1 LLQSN
6 SSEFISYKDGLIAD
20 IGNLRGMMDKLNKK
34 YYLEQGHIAAI
45 AEETASELDAD
56 RDAFLTLLRSIGRTI
71 MEIPDPLLNVV
82 PFKFRAATGAQTG
95 QVFNN
100 GPGMRYRFDLNEH
113 MSELVAQ
120 HMQMQHMQMQPMQ
133 PWLRKV
139 FETIKFTP
147 EMEEFFFSRLKLI
160 LDPANPDGNRK
171 IMFNDMPVRS
181 PGMLQLYSALKGIQI
196 DKNKSKK
203 IRKYVDLRYNLLYP
217 IRNFITAQGGV
228 TPSDAYV
235 INIYDKSTIN
245 QYLIT
250 LIGYVLLKDHLNA
263 NPGLMETVNDPAN
276 YDDAVNE
283 EIGRI
288 LLEWNKQSPDK
299 LRGGSTRKRQRVC
312 RWKNVVTRHKN
323 GKKRSATKRSPM
335 CKRTRRA

>member
-1 LLQSN
+1 LS
-6 SSEFISYKDGLIAD
+6 
-20 IGNLRGMMDKLNKK
+20 
-34 YYLEQGHIAAI
+34 
-45 AEETASELDAD
+45 
-56 RDAFLTLLRSIGRTI
+56 
-71 MEIPDPLLNVV
+71 NVV

-100 GPGMRYRFDLNEH
+100 GPGIKYPFDLNAH

-120 HMQMQHMQMQPMQ
+120 PMQMQSMQ
-133 PWLRKV
+133 PWLQKV

-147 EMEEFFFSRLKLI
+147 EMEGFFFSRLNQI
-160 LDPANPDGNRK
+160 LDPANPDENRK

-181 PGMLQLYSALKGIQI
+181 PGMLQLYSALKGIRI
-196 DKNKSKK
+196 DTKK
-203 IRKYVDLRYNLLYP
+203 IRRFVDLRYNLLYP
-217 IRNFITAQGGV
+217 IRNFISAQGGV

-263 NPGLMETVNDPAN
+263 NPELMNTVIDPAN

-288 LLEWNKQSPDK
+288 LLQWNKQSPRK

-323 GKKRSATKRSPM
+323 GKKRSATKRHKNATKRRF
-335 CKRTRRA
+335 KRTCRA